1 MKGLKHEKKRRAI
14 CSDRR
19 LCWCGIDDGGVFV
32 FAARGSESIGSK
44 LRRDNCTALRV
55 VNEKNNEII
64 TLGSNPK
71 FGHAQVRLC
80 DSDGS
85 VLEGL
90 ILAAGDG
97 GSISSFS
104 QRGLF
109 NIGYDEHGP
118 RITLFGERHGEYVEL
133 GIREH
138 GGRVRV
144 GGPAR
149 DSSHARMGVSE
160 HGGEV
165 AVFGNGSS
173 KGKAV
178 MGVNEYGN
186 GAVSTWDKNEY
197 RQ

>member
-1 MKGLKHEKKRRAI
+1 MNAKERLYAVIGGCVGAVLTMAV
-14 CSDRR
+14 CSLLPLGAQSQGED
-19 LCWCGIDDGGVFV
+19 VFD
-32 FAARGSESIGSK
+32 EITCTK
-44 LRRDNCTALRV
+44 LTVINA
-55 VNEKNNEII
+55 ENNEII

-71 FGHAQVRLC
+71 FGHALVRLC

-90 ILAAGDG
+90 ILAAGNG
-97 GSISSFS
+97 GSISSLS

-109 NIGYDEHGP
+109 NIGYDEHGAS
-118 RITLFGERHGEYVEL
+118 ITLFGERDGGEYVEL
-133 GIREH
+133 GIGEH

-149 DSSHARMGVSE
+149 DGSHARMGVSE

-173 KGKAV
+173 KGQAV
-178 MGVNEYGN
+178 MGINEYGN
-186 GAVSTWDKNEY
+186 GAVSTWDKNGY
-197 RQ
+197 RIGTLK

>member
-1 MKGLKHEKKRRAI
+1 MNTKECLYAVIGGCIGAVLTMAV
-14 CSDRR
+14 CSFFPV
-19 LCWCGIDDGGVFV
+19 GVQSQGEDV
-32 FAARGSESIGSK
+32 FDEITCTK
-44 LRRDNCTALRV
+44 LTVINA
-55 VNEKNNEII
+55 ENNEII

-71 FGHAQVRLC
+71 FGYALVRLC

-97 GSISSFS
+97 GRISSFS

-118 RITLFGERHGEYVEL
+118 SITLFGERHGEYVEL

-165 AVFGNGSS
+165 AMFGNGSS

-178 MGVNEYGN
+178 MGINEYGN
-186 GAVSTWDKNEY
+186 GAVST
-197 RQ
+197 

>member
-1 MKGLKHEKKRRAI
+1 MRRKEGLYAVI
-14 CSDRR
+14 GGCVGAVLTMVVCSF
-19 LCWCGIDDGGVFV
+19 LPLGAQSQLEANFGEIT
-32 FAARGSESIGSK
+32 
-44 LRRDNCTALRV
+44 CTALRV

-71 FGHAQVRLC
+71 FGHAQVRPC

-118 RITLFGERHGEYVEL
+118 RITLFGERHGEYVEW
-133 GIREH
+133 G
-138 GGRVRV
+138 
-144 GGPAR
+144 
-149 DSSHARMGVSE
+149 
-160 HGGEV
+160 
-165 AVFGNGSS
+165 
-173 KGKAV
+173 
-178 MGVNEYGN
+178 
-186 GAVSTWDKNEY
+186 
-197 RQ
+197 